1 MTLKV
6 QAWMN
11 WSCKW
16 LNVKSNLEQP
26 ALPSCGSVGGKWW
39 ENTRFQ
45 RPFLS
50 QNWIFPFSDVRFSF
64 TGFNAD
70 DLDLL
75 NFLYDDESGLVTF
88 LMKAKQNY

>member
-1 MTLKV
+1 M
-6 QAWMN
+6 M
-11 WSCKW
+11 
-16 LNVKSNLEQP
+16 
-26 ALPSCGSVGGKWW
+26 GKY
-39 ENTRFQ
+39 EISTSF
-45 RPFLS
+45 PKTGFS
-50 QNWIFPFSDVRFSF
+50 PFSDVRFSF